1 MLPPQPPL
9 CLVDCEPPRCRHSH
23 RSSLAEQPTT
33 RIPSLRRQDGR
44 QRGSGRKK
52 LYLHP
57 HLGTCSQGVRFRE
70 LYISCLAPLSHLL
83 SLPQLVVEPLRKS
96 LFIPVIQVCKTPV
109 QNVGFAVIIG
119 TSHSSS
125 NSLTSVGGS
134 GIEIKLLSHSP
145 IVCTKIDE
153 WVSQVWKSN
162 LGNKLETTLL
172 VVEGLSLSD
181 LWGYNTS

>member
-33 RIPSLRRQDGR
+33 RIPSLRPQDGR

-57 HLGTCSQGVRFRE
+57 HLG
-70 LYISCLAPLSHLL
+70 
-83 SLPQLVVEPLRKS
+83 VEPLRKS

-153 WVSQVWKSN
+153 WVSQVWISN
-162 LGNKLETTLL
+162 LGNKLDSTLL
-172 VVEGLSLSD
+172 VVEGLSFSD
-181 LWGYNTS
+181 